1 MLPQL
6 NSVAQIAI
14 AHVLNSFPEGFLVAG
29 LAWFVL
35 RLLPK
40 QSSGTRF
47 VVWLVT
53 LLSIAVLPFIGTP
66 AAARALATP
75 SIGHSLLAF
84 PEKWALVLFSLWL
97 LALCG
102 AMLQFSVG
110 IWRLRCLRNSC
121 ITINPD
127 ELEPSVAQVLRDFS
141 SSRSVTLASSQ
152 DLTVPAAIGFFK
164 PTIVIPQWVLQELP
178 PEELKVILLHES
190 AHLRRWDDW
199 TNLLQKIVR
208 AVFFFHP
215 AVWWIERRLSLE
227 REMACDDQVVAVT
240 GNPRGYAK
248 CLVAIMERN
257 FARRAWALAHA
268 AVSHAQEAT
277 IRLARILDVNHIN
290 RKSIGKPAI
299 GLVSVLLL
307 LCLTL
312 APETPQLVTFVPATP
327 AIHPNAST
335 LPPFTESG
343 RAIPTVIAAA
353 MHVSTPVEKPQ
364 RPSTDQAAA
373 RSNLRVSTAP
383 RVIAAKATTSSA
395 RVASVK
401 RSHNFVSTETVFV
414 IRAVGRSGPNSYSWS
429 IRVWQ
434 VIWVPDQE
442 ARTPV
447 AKTT

>member
-6 NSVAQIAI
+6 NGVAQIAI
-14 AHVLNSFPEGFLVAG
+14 AHVLNSLPEGILIAG

-35 RLLPK
+35 RLFPG

-53 LLSIAVLPFIGTP
+53 LLSIAVLPFIGIP
-66 AAARALATP
+66 AAARALAMP
-75 SIGHSLLAF
+75 SIGHSLLAL

-102 AMLQFSVG
+102 AILRFSVG
-110 IWRLRCLRNSC
+110 IWRLRCLRKSC
-121 ITINPD
+121 ITINP
-127 ELEPSVAQVLRDFS
+127 EEIEPSVARVLRDFS
-141 SSRSVTLASSQ
+141 SSRSVTLASSE

-164 PTIVIPQWVLQELP
+164 PTIVIPRWVLQELP

-190 AHLRRWDDW
+190 AHLQRWDDW

-215 AVWWIERRLSLE
+215 AIWWIERRLSLE

-268 AVSHAQEAT
+268 AVSHAHEAT
-277 IRLARILDVNHIN
+277 VRLSRILDVNHIH

-299 GLVSVLLL
+299 GLVSFLLL

-327 AIHPNAST
+327 AIHRNAST
-335 LPPFTESG
+335 LPAFTESRG
-343 RAIPTVIAAA
+343 EMPSVIPATLD
-353 MHVSTPVEKPQ
+353 VSTPLEQQQ
-364 RPSTDQAAA
+364 RPSTTQVAHSD
-373 RSNLRVSTAP
+373 LRVRTAP
-383 RVIAAKATTSSA
+383 RVIVAKAKTSSP
-395 RVASVK
+395 RVVSIKAS
-401 RSHNFVSTETVFV
+401 RDFVSTETVFV
-414 IRAVGRSGPNSYSWS
+414 IHTIGRTEPNSYSWS
-429 IRVWQ
+429 ISVWQ
-434 VIWVPDQE
+434 VIWIPDHA